1 MQHIC
6 REKLNRGVVA
16 IKSNGKVTVSWR
28 LLKADLADTPFD
40 VYRNG
45 KKLNSKPIA
54 DGGTFFIDE
63 QPLPSDATY
72 EVRGGSA
79 NGSFLLTA
87 NAPEGYLPIKIDK
100 PAEMTMPDG
109 KSCTYSA
116 NDCSVADVDGDGE
129 YEIIRKWEPSN
140 AADNSHTRYTG
151 NVFFDC
157 LKLDGTRLWRIDMGR
172 NIRAGAHYT
181 QFIAYDL
188 DGDGRAELMMKTA
201 DGTIDGK
208 GKAIGDPT
216 KDWRCHQQG
225 KCLGRIMEGPEY
237 LTVFNGLTGEA
248 MKTVDYI
255 PDRGP
260 LGSWGDSY
268 GNRSER
274 YLAGVGYLDGHR
286 ASAIFCRGYYTRT
299 VIAAWDWDGKELSSR
314 WVFDTNNPEW
324 KSYAGQ
330 GNHNLRIADVDG
342 DGKDEITFGSMAVD
356 HDGRGLYNT
365 GFGHGDALHLMPFY
379 PDSDKLQVWDC
390 HENRRDGS
398 DFRDAA
404 TGKVIFQ
411 LPGNFD
417 VGRCMAADIDPT
429 NPGVEMWSANSGG
442 IRNVKGELVKPAE
455 YEEPTMDR
463 KKRRGTFTNFGIW
476 WDGDL
481 LRELLDH
488 ESVQKYDWKTGR
500 VDIIKRFDG
509 RFNNWTKSNPCLSG
523 DIIGDWREEVLIRD
537 EASTLL
543 RLYVTDIPT
552 PHRIPCLMEDIPYRL
567 SVATENVAYN
577 QPPEPG
583 FYLGIK

>member
-1 MQHIC
+1 
-6 REKLNRGVVA
+6 
-16 IKSNGKVTVSWR
+16 
-28 LLKADLADTPFD
+28 
-40 VYRNG
+40 
-45 KKLNSKPIA
+45 
-54 DGGTFFIDE
+54 
-63 QPLPSDATY
+63 
-72 EVRGGSA
+72 
-79 NGSFLLTA
+79 
-87 NAPEGYLPIKIDK
+87 
-100 PAEMTMPDG
+100 MPDG

-129 YEIIRKWEPSN
+129 YEIILKWEPSN

-188 DGDGRAELMMKTA
+188 DGDGKAELMMKTA

-225 KCLGRIMEGPEY
+225 KCLGRIMDGPEY

-248 MKTVDYI
+248 METVDYI

-299 VIAAWDWDGKELSSR
+299 VIAAWDWDGKELTSR

-411 LPGNFD
+411 LPANFD

-463 KKRRGTFTNFGIW
+463 KKRRGISTNFGIW

-509 RFNNWTKSNPCLSG
+509 
-523 DIIGDWREEVLIRD
+523 
-537 EASTLL
+537 ST
-543 RLYVTDIPT
+543 TGQSPT
-552 PHRIPCLMEDIPYRL
+552 P
-567 SVATENVAYN
+567 A
-577 QPPEPG
+577 
-583 FYLGIK
+583 